1 MVETTIIAQLGGE
14 MTPSLMSSIQEPAVM
29 TSVVGI
35 IMGLVLL
42 GLLISVILWIGRRIC
57 PRSTEYRKLLVD
69 MYVVGMVKKF
79 SKEDDIDLTKPIKVK
94 DLYLQLGG
102 IDKLLEWLN
111 DNLLNKHIIIQDV
124 DVRGQDRIVVD
135 GVVSKF
141 SKINLKDDKTIMH
154 QIEIGWEDDIFT
166 LDDKPHKG
174 FSVLLNDMISL
185 KKGHQYSLDRFI

>member
-1 MVETTIIAQLGGE
+1 MKYLRLYDNMDWDFDYYE
-14 MTPSLMSSIQEPAVM
+14 
-29 TSVVGI
+29 
-35 IMGLVLL
+35 
-42 GLLISVILWIGRRIC
+42 
-57 PRSTEYRKLLVD
+57 
-69 MYVVGMVKKF
+69 
-79 SKEDDIDLTKPIKVK
+79 EDDIDLTKPIKVK

-154 QIEIGWEDDIFT
+154 QIEIGEEGDIFT